1 MKKIIVTGGAG
12 FIGSNLIN
20 KLINNNS
27 SIIMNIDKLN
37 YASNRKFIEKYDNY
51 FFSKIDLKNHDLVDK
66 VIQDFNPDHIY
77 HLAAESHVDRS
88 IASPREFIDSNII
101 GTFNLLESI
110 RKNNLENKVTFQHIS
125 TDEVYG
131 DLEISDKSFTENS
144 KFFPNSPY
152 SASKAS
158 SDHLVRAWNKTFGIK
173 TFISNCSNNFGPN
186 QDKEKFIPKIIFNL
200 QHGIEI
206 PVYGSGNQIRD
217 WLFVEDHVDALIHIS
232 EKGEVGDT
240 YNIGGNQE
248 CSNIEIINLIQD
260 IFSKKIKKSISAK
273 IKYVKDRA
281 AHDFR
286 YSINSEKAKKVLG
299 WEPKFNLISGLET
312 TIDWYLNEFK

>member
-1 MKKIIVTGGAG
+1 M
-12 FIGSNLIN
+12 LI
-20 KLINNNS
+20 
-27 SIIMNIDKLN
+27 D
-37 YASNRKFIEKYDNY
+37 
-51 FFSKIDLKNHDLVDK
+51 
-66 VIQDFNPDHIY
+66 Q
-77 HLAAESHVDRS
+77 
-88 IASPREFIDSNII
+88 ASPREFIDSNII

-200 QHGIEI
+200 KHGKEI
-206 PVYGSGNQIRD
+206 PVSRNQIRD
-217 WLFVEDHVDALIHIS
+217 WLYVEDHVDALIQIS
-232 EKGEVGDT
+232 EKGEVGNT

-286 YSINSEKAKKVLG
+286 YSINSDKAKKVLE

-312 TIDWYLNEFK
+312 TIDWYINEFK